1 MSLTWF
7 CYGHTI
13 TLAFSHSPMIGQ
25 TISHYRITEKLGGGG
40 MGVVYKAED
49 TELGRFVALKFLP
62 SDLVPDAQ
70 ALERFRREARAAS
83 ALSHPNICTIYEIG
97 QHQGQPFLAM
107 EFLDGQTLKHRIT
120 AQPLDT
126 ESLLDVAAQIA
137 DALDAAHSEGI
148 VHRDIKPA
156 NIFITKRGQVKVLD
170 FGLAKVLKAK
180 GQSADTDADATAVSQ
195 QHLTSPGSTLGTV
208 AYMSPE
214 QVKGKELD
222 ARSDLFSFGV
232 VLYEMATGTLPFRGD
247 TSGVIFEAILNRA
260 PAAPVRLNPE
270 IPAELERIINKA
282 LEKDRDLRYQHA
294 SDMRADL
301 KRLKRETD
309 SSRSAVAVA
318 EDAPVSAASS
328 SGSAAARA
336 SSGRI
341 AAAPEPKSA
350 VTPAKPSFPWKI
362 VIPAIAGVVLLVAAF
377 FYWRSPRTPA
387 LTEKDTILLAD
398 FTNTTGDPVFDGTLK
413 TALQVSL
420 AQSPFLSLVSQ
431 QEVARTLKLMGQ
443 RPDAR
448 ITPEIGREICQ
459 RNGIKALVHGS
470 IASLGSAYVVTLE
483 AMNAAT
489 GGPIGEEQ
497 IQAASKEKVLDALG
511 EASTKLRRKLGE
523 SLASIQMFDKPLA
536 EATTPSLE
544 ALKASSEAS
553 ALNNNGDFLGAI
565 KFSKQAVQLDP
576 NFAMGYRGLAVEY
589 GNLGQS
595 EAMLQNIAKA
605 FELKDRA
612 SEREKLAITSDYY
625 QDTGQIDKAIDV
637 YSQYKQVYPR
647 DERPRVNLAVTYLIL
662 GQFDKALENALEAS
676 QLSPEKFNGYSVAAE
691 AYSAMN
697 RLDAAK
703 AVLAKAQERKLGAA
717 LIHEALGTIALAE
730 GDQATLAKEDALA
743 RTNPQ
748 GEYDL
753 MQRDA
758 SLAAARGQLHRSREL
773 YKQAE
778 AMAER
783 LELKESAVNSIANEA
798 LVEAIVQNRS
808 EAIKGADAALKA
820 LQSPGILLAA
830 ADIYARAGED
840 AKARQLVEQ
849 VVKQRPHDLFVQSV
863 NAPMVRAV
871 LELNHHAADK
881 ALELMKPAE
890 PFDHFN
896 TESLYTRASALLMAG
911 RGADAAQAFQTILNL
926 RNASPADPMMS
937 FAQLGLA
944 RAYGLSGDVAKSR
957 TAYQDF
963 FGLWKDADPDIP
975 ILKQAKA
982 EYAQLGR
989 DAGMSERP

>member
-1 MSLTWF
+1 
-7 CYGHTI
+7 
-13 TLAFSHSPMIGQ
+13 MIGH
-25 TISHYRITEKLGGGG
+25 TISHYRIVEKLGGGG

-49 TELGRFVALKFLP
+49 TTLHRFVALKFLP
-62 SDLVPDAQ
+62 EGVTQDQ
-70 ALERFRREARAAS
+70 QTLERFRREAQSAS
-83 ALSHPNICTIYEIG
+83 ALDHPNICTIYEIG
-97 QHQGQPFLAM
+97 QHEGQPFIAM
-107 EFLDGQTLKHRIT
+107 QFLDGETLKHHIT
-120 AQPLDT
+120 GRPMDQET
-126 ESLLDVAAQIA
+126 LLEAAIQIA
-137 DALDAAHSEGI
+137 DALDAAHAEGI
-148 VHRDIKPA
+148 IHRDIKPA
-156 NIFITKRGQVKVLD
+156 NIFVTRRGQLKILD
-170 FGLAKVLKAK
+170 FGLAKVLKGKAQAV
-180 GQSADTDADATAVSQ
+180 GVDASAATAVTHE
-195 QHLTSPGSTLGTV
+195 HLTSPGSTLGTV

-214 QVKGKELD
+214 QVKGKDLD

-232 VLYEMATGTLPFRGD
+232 VLYEMATGVLPFRGD
-247 TSGVIFEAILNRA
+247 TSGVIFDAILNRA
-260 PAAPVRLNPE
+260 PVAPVRLNPE
-270 IPAELERIINKA
+270 IPPELERIINKA
-282 LEKDRDLRYQHA
+282 LEKDRDLRYQVA
-294 SDMRADL
+294 SEMRADL

-309 SSRSAVAVA
+309 SSRSAVAVV
-318 EDAPVSAASS
+318 EDVPASVSAASS
-328 SGSAAARA
+328 SGSATARA

-341 AAAPEPKSA
+341 AAAPESKAAATS
-350 VTPAKPSFPWKI
+350 AKPSFPWKI
-362 VIPAIAGVVLLVAAF
+362 AIPAIVGVMFLVAAF

-443 RPDAR
+443 RADAR

-489 GGPIGEEQ
+489 GGSIGEEQ

-523 SLASIQMFDKPLA
+523 SLASIQKFDKPLA

-637 YSQYKQVYPR
+637 YSQYKQMYPR

-849 VVKQRPHDLFVQSV
+849 AVKQRPNDLFVQSV

-911 RGADAAQAFQTILNL
+911 KGADAVQAFQTILNL

-963 FGLWKDADPDIP
+963 FALWKDADPDIP

-982 EYAQLGR
+982 EYAKLQ
-989 DAGMSERP
+989 